1 MYTIEEFDNAK
12 TKVLKYIL
20 YKKRTEKEVI
30 MKFKTII
37 SQALLEDVIEELKQI
52 GYIND
57 KDYIKRAI
65 QEIIALKSLS
75 IKEIQYKL
83 LTKGISSE
91 NIEQYIAEAREE
103 LEEYEKQSAK
113 NIVYKKM
120 VEKEEYEIR
129 AYLLKKGYQEEN
141 INEAIKLLEE

>member
-20 YKKRTEKEVI
+20 YKKRTEKEVRI
-30 MKFKTII
+30 KFKTII
-37 SQALLEDVIEELKQI
+37 NQELLEDVIEELKQI

-57 KDYIKRAI
+57 KVYIKRAI
-65 QEIIALKSLS
+65 QEIVALKSLS
-75 IKEIQYKL
+75 VKEIQYKL
-83 LTKGISSE
+83 LAKGISLE
-91 NIEQYIAEAREE
+91 NIEQCISEEREE

-120 VEKEEYEIR
+120 VGKEEYEIR

-141 INEAIKLLEE
+141 INEAIQLLEE